1 MPDRRSASLSPVGSK
16 GSKPRKPQH
25 SQHLPKAGTKPDTQR
40 LMHEEHGAILD
51 TMGMGNA
58 GKGARTAVWV
68 IGALFLVCA
77 ILAFIVLVTF

>member
-1 MPDRRSASLSPVGSK
+1 VGSK

-25 SQHLPKAGTKPDTQR
+25 SQHLPKPGTKADNER
-40 LMHEEHGAILD
+40 LLHEERGAILD

-58 GKGARTAVWV
+58 GTGARTAIWV

-77 ILAFIVLVTF
+77 IAALLILVTF